1 MTDRDHDLHK
11 RKRASARAAGAGVR
25 DAEADMTGGESAV
38 GRRSRATVGADKA
51 GRRVSARANE
61 SAPSGALKG
70 SQPQP
75 RIEAAPPSDDARSVG
90 GHAMRD
96 AENELERDVH
106 GLIGDLGS
114 ADKDVDG
121 RQRVTDAI
129 GRIAARLQDGAVVA
143 DGADAN
149 ADASLLG
156 GVRQLLSA
164 DHHVRQ
170 WARFGMRTRSEKVD
184 DFGLDSTYEAAVRPT
199 LDLLYKRYFR
209 VSVEGANNISEQGA
223 ALLVCNHSGALP
235 WDGVLLKLAIAHA
248 HTQGRRLRWLLDD
261 FVFHTPFAGAWLN
274 RIGAVRACPE
284 NAERL
289 LERGELLAAFPEGVK
304 GIGKTFRERHRLER
318 FGRGGHIKLA
328 LRMQV
333 PLIPVAI
340 IGGEETYPLLYKVRT
355 FSNALGMPFIPITP
369 LFPLLGPLGLMPLPI
384 RWQIA
389 IGEPMHELAGLGP
402 RAASDTVLVNDLNER
417 LRGKVQALL
426 DGALAA
432 RGSNPFV

>member
-1 MTDRDHDLHK
+1 MHK
-11 RKRASARAAGAGVR
+11 RKRPSARAATADLPKGA
-25 DAEADMTGGESAV
+25 AEVTDGKAPVAR
-38 GRRSRATVGADKA
+38 GRRSPADADKS
-51 GRRVSARANE
+51 GRRVSARAHE
-61 SAPSGALKG
+61 SSPSEATKG
-70 SQPQP
+70 SRPAQV
-75 RIEAAPPSDDARSVG
+75 RAAKAARPEDVALPTHG
-90 GHAMRD
+90 RATRD
-96 AENELERDVH
+96 AEDELERDVQ

-114 ADKDVDG
+114 VDKDIDG
-121 RQRVTDAI
+121 RQRVTAAI
-129 GRIAARLQDGAVVA
+129 GRIAARLHDGAAVA
-143 DGADAN
+143 DEADSD

-170 WARFGMRTRSEKVD
+170 WARFGMRARAEQVD
-184 DFGLDSTYEAAVRPT
+184 DFGLDSTYEAAVQPM
-199 LDLLYKRYFR
+199 LDVLYKRYFR
-209 VSVEGANNISEQGA
+209 VSVEGANNISDQGA

-235 WDGVLLKLAIAHA
+235 WDGLMLKTAIAHA
-248 HTQGRRLRWLLDD
+248 HAQSRRLRWLLDD

-274 RIGAVRACPE
+274 RMGAVRACPE

-304 GIGKTFRERHRLER
+304 GIGKTYRERHRLER

-328 LRMQV
+328 LRLQV

-340 IGGEETYPLLYKVRT
+340 VGGEETYPLLYKVRT
-355 FSNALGMPFIPITP
+355 FSKLLGMPFIPITP
-369 LFPLLGPLGLMPLPI
+369 LFPLLGPLGLVPLPS

-389 IGEPMHELAGLGP
+389 IGEPMHELQGLGP

-417 LRGKVQALL
+417 LRGRVQALL